1 MSVLTDKALASNI
14 KSGKID
20 SLYLFYGRDI
30 SSIEAYTKRLISK
43 IMPKEAEDLN
53 LHRFTGKDFD
63 LVRFSDSSQTCPMF
77 CERTVIVINDLYIN
91 DFKKSDFD
99 FFKEILKGLD
109 ETVTV
114 IIYITG
120 IDIYRSKTALNKEWA
135 SFSKFCEKTG
145 SVAEFKIKTAPEL
158 AKLISSQLSKIGLS
172 ISTSNAVYL
181 AQISI
186 CNTSVIKNELSKLIF
201 YKQSGEITKE
211 DIDLMCVSKN
221 EVDSFKLASEIVS
234 KNSDAAFLILKDLCR
249 RPEDY
254 IAALA
259 SVNGAFVDLYRAKL
273 ARETGATENNL
284 IDDFSYPANLQFR
297 AKNAYKLCKKH
308 TLSDIRRCLSV
319 LSEADFDLKSKRTP
333 PDIIFQKA
341 IAKISGIDNDA
352 VY

>member
-1 MSVLTDKALASNI
+1 MPVLTDKALASKI

-30 SSIEAYTKRLISK
+30 NAVESYTKRLISK

-63 LVRFSDSSQTCPMF
+63 FIQFSDSAQACPMF

-99 FFKEILKGLD
+99 FFKDILNDLD

-120 IDIYRSKTALNKEWA
+120 IDVYRSKTALNKDWA
-135 SFSKFCEKTG
+135 PFSKFCEKKG
-145 SVAEFKIKTAPEL
+145 SVVEFKLKTASEL
-158 AKLISSQLSKIGLS
+158 AALISSKLSKAGLS
-172 ISTSNAVYL
+172 ISYNNAAYL
-181 AQISI
+181 AQISL
-186 CNTSVIKNELSKLIF
+186 CNLSVINNELSKLIF

-211 DIDLMCVSKN
+211 DIDLLCVLKT
-221 EVDSFKLASEIVS
+221 EADSFKLASEIVS
-234 KNSDAAFLILKDLCR
+234 KNADAAFLILKDLCR
-249 RPEDY
+249 KPEDY
-254 IAALA
+254 IAALS
-259 SVNGAFVDLYRAKL
+259 SVNGAFVDIYRAKL
-273 ARETGATENNL
+273 ARETGATEQNL

-297 AKNAYKLCKKH
+297 AKNAYRLCRKH

-319 LSEADFDLKSKRTP
+319 LSEADFALKSKRTP

-341 IAKISGIDNDA
+341 IAKIAGTDNDA